1 MYTPDAVAL
10 TKAEQ
15 IELVNK
21 KQEIDYASTG
31 FRSNPFD
38 DRKSQDS
45 INEAAK
51 AQVNIYFS
59 SDDEHLAN

>member
-10 TKAEQ
+10 TKEEQ

-21 KQEIDYASTG
+21 KQEIDYAGTR
-31 FRSNPFD
+31 FNSNPFD
-38 DRKSQDS
+38 DRKSQET

-51 AQVNIYFS
+51 AQVTS
-59 SDDEHLAN
+59 HVS